1 MVRNRANQHKNKINK
16 TQFIKDMKKIKSILS
31 IALIMMA
38 GLIFSCSK
46 ENSTTKP
53 VETDA
58 RDLAI
63 GIYTGLSSL
72 KDTTGVSIS
81 DTTVTF
87 IVEKG
92 SGKSLVIT
100 EYDGSKIS
108 TGDILVSG
116 KDFTGNIPVQTINID
131 GLSVTIKGR
140 GNNNEQFGFKES
152 TKVFIYN
159 IEVTEGQFKGY
170 TYDVFATKK

>member
-1 MVRNRANQHKNKINK
+1 
-16 TQFIKDMKKIKSILS
+16 MKKIKSILS

-38 GLIFSCSK
+38 GFIFSCSK
-46 ENSTTKP
+46 DNSSTKP

-63 GIYTGLSSL
+63 GSYTGLSTV
-72 KDTTGVSIS
+72 KDTTGESIL
-81 DTTVTF
+81 DTLTF
-87 IVEKG
+87 IITKG
-92 SGKSLVIT
+92 SGKSLIIT
-100 EYDGSKIS
+100 EDDGGKIL

-116 KDFTGNIPVQTINID
+116 KDFEGNIPVQTINKD
-131 GLSVTIKGR
+131 GISISIKGR
-140 GNNNEQFGFKES
+140 GNNNEQFGFMES

-159 IEVTEGQFKGY
+159 IEITDGPFKGY

>member
-1 MVRNRANQHKNKINK
+1 
-16 TQFIKDMKKIKSILS
+16 MKKIKSILS

-46 ENSTTKP
+46 EKSATKP

-92 SGKSLVIT
+92 SGKSLIIT

-108 TGDILVSG
+108 TGDIIVYG
-116 KDFTGNIPVQTINID
+116 KDFEGNIPVQTINID
-131 GLSVTIKGR
+131 GLDVTIKGS
-140 GNNNEQFGFKES
+140 GNNNEQFGFMES
-152 TKVFIYN
+152 TKVFVYN
-159 IEVTEGQFKGY
+159 IEVTDGQFKGY
-170 TYDVFATKK
+170 RYDVFATKK

>member
-1 MVRNRANQHKNKINK
+1 
-16 TQFIKDMKKIKSILS
+16 MKKIKSILS
-31 IALIMMA
+31 IALFMMA
-38 GLIFSCSK
+38 GLVVSCSK
-46 ENSTTKP
+46 DNASTKP
-53 VETDA
+53 IETDA

-92 SGKSLVIT
+92 SGKSLIIT
-100 EYDGSKIS
+100 EYDGGKIS
-108 TGDILVSG
+108 TGDIIVYG
-116 KDFTGNIPVQTINID
+116 KDFEGNIPVQTINID
-131 GLSVTIKGR
+131 GLDVTIKGS
-140 GNNNEQFGFKES
+140 GNNNEQFGFMES
-152 TKVFIYN
+152 TKVFSYN

-170 TYDVFATKK
+170 KYDVFATKK